1 MKNAKEIRW
10 IYGDPEKGPRVNVS
24 RELCA
29 KFKVKYGT
37 VAYRN
42 KYHTLYPIVKQI
54 TTKDGIKYSEFP
66 RQLCLN
72 NKHRNHV
79 IDKAIEIF
87 GRKGSNHISCQFV
100 VEDNRKLTAN
110 GIKLQ
115 RNKFDKIGWRV
126 QHTNEHF
133 KDEVLHTGTV
143 IGYNDPVK
151 KLGIPRT
158 VYIDG
163 NYINGV
169 KVMNSN
175 NDILKRRYKRIVKH
189 LWEDGMRLGSLRLR
203 TSLGKDLL
211 SSMLRT

>member
-115 RNKFDKIGWRV
+115 RKKFDKIGWRV

-175 NDILKRRYKRIVKH
+175 NDILKRRYNQEMQRRFSSG
-189 LWEDGMRLGSLRLR
+189 ESLEVIKQELDLKYDNIDW
-203 TSLGKDLL
+203 TKD
-211 SSMLRT
+211 